1 MSDNWSCYCKFFVKT
16 DFDALILFFYISA
29 FSVFC
34 DGTFSEIL
42 LILAESDFSFKKK
55 KIFSILLLFL
65 GGLPFWVVCYFWK
78 GLPLWV
84 VNVKQVGAV

>member
-1 MSDNWSCYCKFFVKT
+1 MKT

-55 KIFSILLLFL
+55 KYFLFCCCFWEGFPFGLFVIFEGASLM
-65 GGLPFWVVCYFWK
+65 GVV
-78 GLPLWV
+78 
-84 VNVKQVGAV
+84 